1 MPCLLAVVVFGIMG
15 IFSATHRDIAREAL
29 DCVFKRIRFKP
40 CESGLDKRLKSQV
53 IGKLMKRSPRIAG
66 FGFRYFEVISW
77 VFTILMFGSMIWSGM
92 SVYRFAM
99 YGNCH
104 GANSQEE
111 CDFNGLIR
119 VLDALDA
126 QKANEP
132 GTAGTTAVPAAP
144 VTSGT
149 NTAPASSGAPG
160 TRETAPATGTAG
172 VPDNASPPGAADAPG
187 TANP

>member
-1 MPCLLAVVVFGIMG
+1 MPCLLALVVFGIMG

-40 CESGLDKRLKSQV
+40 CESGLDQRLKSQV
-53 IGKLMKRSPRIAG
+53 IGKLMKHTPRVAG
-66 FGFRYFEVISW
+66 FGFRHFEVISW
-77 VFTILMFGSMIWSGM
+77 VFTILMFGSMVWSGV

-104 GANSQEE
+104 GANSTEE

-126 QKANEP
+126 QKAGRT
-132 GTAGTTAVPAAP
+132 GTAGTIAP
-144 VTSGT
+144 VSSAQSGSES
-149 NTAPASSGAPG
+149 APASQGVPGAPETTPASGADQPPVS
-160 TRETAPATGTAG
+160 A
-172 VPDNASPPGAADAPG
+172 NPPGSEGASSSSH
-187 TANP
+187 

>member
-1 MPCLLAVVVFGIMG
+1 MPCLLALVVFGIMG

-53 IGKLMKRSPRIAG
+53 IGKLMKHSPRIAG

-77 VFTILMFGSMIWSGM
+77 VFTILMFGSMIWSGL
-92 SVYRFAM
+92 SVYRFAV

-111 CDFNGLIR
+111 CDFEGLIK
-119 VLDALDA
+119 VLNALDA
-126 QKANEP
+126 QKANETGTAGTITTPAAPALSGAETAPASSDAPGAPETSPAP
-132 GTAGTTAVPAAP
+132 GTAGTPG
-144 VTSGT
+144 ST
-149 NTAPASSGAPG
+149 N
-160 TRETAPATGTAG
+160 
-172 VPDNASPPGAADAPG
+172 PPGAASAPG
-187 TANP
+187 TSNP